1 MLSLIAFP
9 FRHLASPRS
18 SDQYALLLDK
28 HIPIG
33 HSHAQRNLYK
43 KRQYLCIM
51 MAKKEIDKVF
61 EDLNLDSEKSRE
73 QYLFKTIL
81 DQSSKSEIKISQ
93 SNSSTETKD

>member
-1 MLSLIAFP
+1 
-9 FRHLASPRS
+9 
-18 SDQYALLLDK
+18 
-28 HIPIG
+28 
-33 HSHAQRNLYK
+33 
-43 KRQYLCIM
+43 M
-51 MAKKEIDKVF
+51 MTKKEIDKVF